1 MEGKY
6 VNTITPI
13 RYDLKGERLE
23 QRSTELSEL
32 IKKKVLLEVEKSE
45 YNKIKGAEIK
55 AVQEMIEKIAENLS
69 NGFEIID
76 TSCKKRKNYALSVW
90 EFISNETGE
99 IFKTLPFDDDD
110 YQTSIE
116 DYDDE
121 Y

>member
-1 MEGKY
+1 MEGKLINA
-6 VNTITPI
+6 VTPV
-13 RYDLKGERLE
+13 RYYLKGTRLE
-23 QRSTELSEL
+23 ERSAELSEY
-32 IKKKVLLEVEKSE
+32 IKNKVLLEVEKSE
-45 YNKIKGAEIK
+45 FNKIKGAEIK
-55 AVQEMIEKIAENLS
+55 AVQKEIERIAENLS

-76 TSCKKRKNYALSVW
+76 TSCKKRKNYVQSVW